1 MLLTGGALIGWFAN
15 QYMEYRTV
23 YKEAL
28 TANYQQFTE
37 ATAQLEDSLK
47 QFADVAKGDRT
58 KSESDVAQLQMR
70 LLKAL
75 NAAEDI
81 ERRMNASSPAVE
93 EYRTATI
100 QLKQASDGVTGPLD
114 AKPLVEAVNS
124 YLLAEKLVRDSV
136 IREHNSFLF

>member
-37 ATAQLEDSLK
+37 ATAQIEDSLK
-47 QFADVAKGDRT
+47 QLADVAQGERP
-58 KSESDVAQLQMR
+58 KSEEDLEQLQMR

-75 NAAEDI
+75 NAAEDL
-81 ERRMNASSPAVE
+81 ERRMSASSPAVDV
-93 EYRTATI
+93 YRTATI
-100 QLKQASDGVTGPLD
+100 QLKQASDRITGPLD

-124 YLLAEKLVRDSV
+124 YLLAEKMVRDSV
-136 IREHNSFLF
+136 IKEHNAFLF